1 MTDFAYDGPIFLVP
15 LSLSYPRSPVSTN
28 LGSSRKTSEL
38 NLGEFV
44 YAGTCIAMIK
54 EYLVSRASNKVLYI

>member
-1 MTDFAYDGPIFLVP
+1 MYMTDFAYDGPIFLVP
-15 LSLSYPRSPVSTN
+15 LSLSYPRSPVSSN

-44 YAGTCIAMIK
+44 YAGITMIK
-54 EYLVSRASNKVLYI
+54 EYLVSGASNKVLYI